1 MTYAGGEM
9 ATSDP
14 TPPPDEQVRLLT
26 VCTGNIC
33 RSPYAAV
40 LLRDG
45 LQWARPGAFAVTSAG
60 THALVGRPMDEGSAV
75 RLRAKGLADDA
86 FRARLVTAQLLQEQA
101 AVLLMAVE
109 HREPVLDEAPGVH
122 RRTFTLRELAAA
134 LDDIG
139 ERHDWA
145 DLLAGAGADDV
156 GSRWRALPA
165 LVATHRARGRAGR
178 TDHDVADPYARGDR
192 AFDRMVAQVDPAVR
206 SIVRWERQFPR

>member
-1 MTYAGGEM
+1 MTYAGAEM

-14 TPPPDEQVRLLT
+14 TPAHPEQVRLLT

-45 LQWARPGAFAVTSAG
+45 LERVRPGAFAVTSAG
-60 THALVGRPMDEGSAV
+60 THALVGRPMDESSAV

-86 FRARLVTAQLLQEQA
+86 FRARLVTPQLLQEQA
-101 AVLLMAVE
+101 VVLVMATE
-109 HREPVLDEAPGVH
+109 HKEPVLDEAPGVH
-122 RRTFTLRELAAA
+122 RRTLTLRELAAA

-156 GSRWRALPA
+156 VSRWRALPGLLA
-165 LVATHRARGRAGR
+165 AHRGRGR
-178 TDHDVADPYARGDR
+178 GAHRDVADPYARGDR
-192 AFDRMVAQVDPAVR
+192 AFDRMVAEVDPAVR
-206 SIVRWERQFPR
+206 SIVLWERQFAR

>member
-1 MTYAGGEM
+1 MTYAGD
-9 ATSDP
+9 ATAP
-14 TPPPDEQVRLLT
+14 TGRAGAPAHRAHRQQLPVT
-26 VCTGNIC
+26 
-33 RSPYAAV
+33 YAA
-40 LLRDG
+40 
-45 LQWARPGAFAVTSAG
+45 
-60 THALVGRPMDEGSAV
+60 AL
-75 RLRAKGLADDA
+75 LRAKGLADDA
-86 FRARLVTAQLLQEQA
+86 FRARLGTARLLQQQA
-101 AVLLMAVE
+101 VVLLLAGE
-109 HREPVLDEAPGVH
+109 HQEPVLHEAPAVH
-122 RRTFTLRELAAA
+122 RRTFTLWELASA

-178 TDHDVADPYARGDR
+178 TDHDVADPYPRGDR